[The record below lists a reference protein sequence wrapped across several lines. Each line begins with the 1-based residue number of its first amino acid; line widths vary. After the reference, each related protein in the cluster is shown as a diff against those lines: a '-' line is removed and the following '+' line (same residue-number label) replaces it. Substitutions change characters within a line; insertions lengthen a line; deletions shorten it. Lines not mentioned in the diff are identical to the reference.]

1 MYEEGEVPSPAM
13 SEVLVPVLIY
23 SATYLTGLLGNI
35 LILVAVTG
43 QKQVRCYTK
52 LLLLQN
58 GTAESRFISCNIS
71 GLISIVSGNSLCS
84 LHLEVTVLG
93 PSV

>member
-35 LILVAVTG
+35 LILLALP
-43 QKQVRCYTK
+43 Y
-52 LLLLQN
+52 
-58 GTAESRFISCNIS
+58 AW
-71 GLISIVSGNSLCS
+71 VSYKKSFPGVSDFQ
-84 LHLEVTVLG
+84 
-93 PSV
+93 

>member
-43 QKQVRCYTK
+43 QKQVRK

-58 GTAESRFISCNIS
+58 DTAESRFI
-71 GLISIVSGNSLCS
+71 
-84 LHLEVTVLG
+84 
-93 PSV
+93 

>member
-52 LLLLQN
+52 LLLLQS
-58 GTAESRFISCNIS
+58 GTAESRFI
-71 GLISIVSGNSLCS
+71 
-84 LHLEVTVLG
+84 
-93 PSV
+93 

>member
-35 LILVAVTG
+35 LILVAVTE
-43 QKQVRCYTK
+43 QKQVGCYIYKASTS
-52 LLLLQN
+52 
-58 GTAESRFISCNIS
+58 TECYS
-71 GLISIVSGNSLCS
+71 
-84 LHLEVTVLG
+84 
-93 PSV
+93 

>member
-43 QKQVRCYTK
+43 QKQVRK

-58 GTAESRFISCNIS
+58 GTAESRFI
-71 GLISIVSGNSLCS
+71 
-84 LHLEVTVLG
+84 
-93 PSV
+93 